1 MIRDD
6 SEFNIKELGL
16 PSEGKKIEV
25 HLSMQGGSSSG
36 REKSSERKLA
46 YELENTFGKQT
57 KSSENDSGKKNFTV
71 TEYGKSSRM
80 NHIIIRG
87 SDRSARTLEDES
99 PKPRRLFQEKKK
111 LNLSFDPNIIELP
124 QRQLIPTQDQS
135 YDNKLSDGRL
145 LRLSQSSSRKREI
158 KMETAKKIIDAS
170 MIEAIDMKNP
180 QVMNVYFKH
189 ATSYIY
195 PSL

>member
-1 MIRDD
+1 MEAAMMRDD
-6 SEFNIKELGL
+6 SEFNLKELGL

-46 YELENTFGKQT
+46 YELENTFGKQA
-57 KSSENDSGKKNFTV
+57 KSSESNSGKKKFTV
-71 TEYGKSSRM
+71 TEYENSNKK

-111 LNLSFDPNIIELP
+111 LNLSFDPNIIDVPQKQLLP
-124 QRQLIPTQDQS
+124 NHDHM
-135 YDNKLSDGRL
+135 YDNQLSSDARL
-145 LRLSQSSSRKREI
+145 LLLSQSSSRKREI
-158 KMETAKKIIDAS
+158 KMETAKKIIDSS
-170 MIEAIDMKNP
+170 MIDVIDMKNP
-180 QVMNVYFKH
+180 QVKNLLFF
-189 ATSYIY
+189 S
-195 PSL
+195 

>member
-1 MIRDD
+1 MEAAMMRDD
-6 SEFNIKELGL
+6 SEFNLKELGL

-46 YELENTFGKQT
+46 YELENTFGKQA
-57 KSSENDSGKKNFTV
+57 KSSESNSGKKKFTV
-71 TEYGKSSRM
+71 TEYENSNKK

-111 LNLSFDPNIIELP
+111 LNLSFDPNIIDVP
-124 QRQLIPTQDQS
+124 QRQLLPNHDHM
-135 YDNKLSDGRL
+135 YDNQLSSDARL
-145 LRLSQSSSRKREI
+145 LLLSQSSSRKREI
-158 KMETAKKIIDAS
+158 KMETAKKIIDSS
-170 MIEAIDMKNP
+170 MIDLIDMKNP
-180 QVMNVYFKH
+180 QVKNLLFF
-189 ATSYIY
+189 S
-195 PSL
+195 